1 MATLV
6 QNVANLGTSLIISFV
21 YGWEMT
27 LLLLSIVPIMALAG
41 AVQLRMLGG
50 HATEDKKELEKAGKV
65 WALAVLKSLTQTYK
79 NTWKLCPIII
89 KLQNNWIC

>member
-41 AVQLRMLGG
+41 AVQLKMLGG
-50 HATEDKKELEKAGKV
+50 HATKDKKELEKAGKV
-65 WALAVLKSLTQTYK
+65 WALSLTQTYRK
-79 NTWKLCPIII
+79 TH
-89 KLQNNWIC
+89 